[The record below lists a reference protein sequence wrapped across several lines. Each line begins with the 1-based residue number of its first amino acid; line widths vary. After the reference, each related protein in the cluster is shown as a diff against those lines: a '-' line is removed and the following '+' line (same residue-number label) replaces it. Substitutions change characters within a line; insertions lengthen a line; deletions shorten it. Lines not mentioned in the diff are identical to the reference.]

1 MDLQDETQ
9 NLKWNPKQGK
19 GRKMKADARK
29 APEFLANS
37 VVYQLFPRP
46 FTTEGTLKGAE
57 KMLPHLAGLGIDI
70 VYLTPIV
77 EADDDTNLEFWSPR
91 QKASGLGNPKNPYR
105 MKDYFKIDPEYG
117 NDADL
122 KHFVKAA
129 HEFGLRVMLDLVYLH
144 CGPKANLIAEHP
156 DFVMRDENGN
166 VKNGPWLFPALNFDN
181 PNLREYLWGNMEYFI
196 REFDIDGYRC
206 DVASALPVDFWE
218 EGRRRIEALKPDV
231 IMLSEGERPD
241 DQLHAFDFN
250 YAFKCAYAL
259 QDVFLKGDSPRKL
272 MDAWKKLFDAFPSG
286 GRFIHYFESHDI
298 VSDNGENRMEK
309 LLGPDAVEAAL
320 AVIFALDGIPFL
332 YNGQEIADETR
343 HSIWGNRFYG
353 KTFHINWENALT
365 PVGQKR
371 LDLVRELIDLR
382 HSEEILTE
390 GSLEWLESDR
400 LIAFTRTLG
409 DRTLLIAVNPSP
421 KNMEEEF
428 PLAAA
433 RVTGPEFLLERGA
446 HLLQKDQQ
454 SKISLLPYGFFIA
467 EI

>member
-77 EADDDTNLEFWSPR
+77 EADDDINLEFWSPR

-144 CGPKANLIAEHP
+144 CGPKANLIEEHP

-286 GRFIHYFESHDI
+286 SRFIHYFESHDI
-298 VSDNGENRMEK
+298 
-309 LLGPDAVEAAL
+309 AL
-320 AVIFALDGIPFL
+320 RSTASPSSTTDRKSPTKPVTASG
-332 YNGQEIADETR
+332 ATA
-343 HSIWGNRFYG
+343 STAKRFISTG
-353 KTFHINWENALT
+353 KTRSRPSARNDW
-365 PVGQKR
+365 
-371 LDLVRELIDLR
+371 
-382 HSEEILTE
+382 ILS
-390 GSLEWLESDR
+390 GS
-400 LIAFTRTLG
+400 
-409 DRTLLIAVNPSP
+409 
-421 KNMEEEF
+421 
-428 PLAAA
+428 
-433 RVTGPEFLLERGA
+433 
-446 HLLQKDQQ
+446 
-454 SKISLLPYGFFIA
+454 
-467 EI
+467 